1 MCNVCVLPQQIASL
15 GTRGEPFFSW
25 HMKLQGERAFEC
37 CIQTSSCAQLQNFKK
52 KKKKLHL
59 NTITR
64 VPFLLTAAQKNR
76 MALIVWK
83 PAAICHIIMSAAA
96 LIRNPLGK
104 VSEVA
109 SAIASS
115 HTSVLLHIWNF
126 ICLLSQHRFLTLI
139 VSSGREVL
147 MCDGRKHEFL
157 THIHLTT
164 DETGWLKR
172 SGRLSDSKRSNH
184 SQIQQNI

>member
-1 MCNVCVLPQQIASL
+1 MCAASTNCFT
-15 GTRGEPFFSW
+15 GDQT
-25 HMKLQGERAFEC
+25 RAFLFLAHE
-37 CIQTSSCAQLQNFKK
+37 TPGRKSLRMLHSNFKLCPASKLK
-52 KKKKLHL
+52 KRKKKLHL

-64 VPFLLTAAQKNR
+64 VPFLLTAAQKNI
-76 MALIVWK
+76 MAPIVWK

-126 ICLLSQHRFLTLI
+126 ICLLSQHRFPHSNCLFWERGLNVWWEETW
-139 VSSGREVL
+139 VFDPYSSDHRWDWVTEKKGSAQ
-147 MCDGRKHEFL
+147 
-157 THIHLTT
+157 
-164 DETGWLKR
+164 W
-172 SGRLSDSKRSNH
+172 
-184 SQIQQNI
+184 Q

>member
-1 MCNVCVLPQQIASL
+1 MCAASTNCFT
-15 GTRGEPFFSW
+15 GDQR
-25 HMKLQGERAFEC
+25 RAFLFLAHE
-37 CIQTSSCAQLQNFKK
+37 TPGRKSLRMLHSNFKLCPASKFKKK

-76 MALIVWK
+76 MAPIVWK

>member
-1 MCNVCVLPQQIASL
+1 MCAASTNCFT
-15 GTRGEPFFSW
+15 GDQR
-25 HMKLQGERAFEC
+25 RAFLFLAHE
-37 CIQTSSCAQLQNFKK
+37 TPGRKSLRMLHSNFKPSFKIKK

-64 VPFLLTAAQKNR
+64 VPFLLTAAQKNI
-76 MALIVWK
+76 MAPIVWK

-96 LIRNPLGK
+96 LIRKPLGK
-104 VSEVA
+104 MSEVA

-139 VSSGREVL
+139 VSSGTEVL

>member
-1 MCNVCVLPQQIASL
+1 MYVCCLNKLLHWGPEESL
-15 GTRGEPFFSW
+15 SFPGTWNSGEKEPSNAAF
-25 HMKLQGERAFEC
+25 KLQAVPSFK
-37 CIQTSSCAQLQNFKK
+37 IKK

-64 VPFLLTAAQKNR
+64 VPFLLTAAQKNI
-76 MALIVWK
+76 MAPIVWK

-104 VSEVA
+104 MSEVA

>member
-1 MCNVCVLPQQIASL
+1 MYVCCLNKLLHWGPEESL
-15 GTRGEPFFSW
+15 SFPGTWNSGEKEPSNAAF
-25 HMKLQGERAFEC
+25 KLQAVP
-37 CIQTSSCAQLQNFKK
+37 SFKIK

-64 VPFLLTAAQKNR
+64 VPFLLTAAQKNI
-76 MALIVWK
+76 MAPIVWK

-126 ICLLSQHRFLTLI
+126 ICLLSQHRFPHSNCLFWERGLNVWWEETW
-139 VSSGREVL
+139 VFDPHSSDHRWDWVTEKKGSAQ
-147 MCDGRKHEFL
+147 
-157 THIHLTT
+157 
-164 DETGWLKR
+164 W
-172 SGRLSDSKRSNH
+172 
-184 SQIQQNI
+184 Q